1 MAPGAQGTD
10 GHRADAAG
18 ARAREAIERDDEL
31 GARATEFGAAVLM
44 GTLSPALELLRS
56 LVARLRGGGT
66 DTADGAAT
74 AAQVDTKLQGVLRAL
89 ARAVGQ
95 DDALYMV
102 HSALFAAWEPVAEH
116 GACAALLS

>member
-1 MAPGAQGTD
+1 
-10 GHRADAAG
+10 
-18 ARAREAIERDDEL
+18 
-31 GARATEFGAAVLM
+31 M

-74 AAQVDTKLQGVLRAL
+74 AALPPAQVDTKLQGVLRAL